1 MKKTFI
7 ILTTIV
13 SMYTLGQVGI
23 NTNTPQSTL
32 DIVGNTT
39 VTSPDG
45 LLIPRFTVAELS
57 ARDGAYGAA
66 QNGVL
71 VFVTSGTG
79 SSGKTSDIIG
89 TGVYYYDNST
99 SKWKGVEGNS
109 SSSSFNVTADQTSDY
124 TVLPTDNFVKLN
136 LTTPGHMLTL
146 PTSGIPVGK
155 IIYVSNIGS
164 DGIDLSPLPFNP
176 SFVNIGARIS
186 GILVYLGGTGN
197 GSWDWVSGY

>member
-13 SMYTLGQVGI
+13 SMYTFGQVGI

-32 DIVGNTT
+32 DIVGNTSS
-39 VTSPDG
+39 VTSPAG

-57 ARDGAYGAA
+57 ARDNAYGAP

-79 SSGKTSDIIG
+79 SSGKTSDI
-89 TGVYYYDNST
+89 TGAGFYYYDNIS

-109 SSSSFNVTADQTSDY
+109 GSSSFNVTTEQTSDY
-124 TVLPTDNFVKLN
+124 TLLATDNFVKLKPI
-136 LTTPGHMLTL
+136 TAGHTLTL

-155 IIYVSNIGS
+155 TIYVSNVGS
-164 DGIDLSPLPFNP
+164 ETMGLAPIPRHP
-176 SFVNIGARIS
+176 SFKLDAGIS